1 MKSALGFIALFLVFA
16 AALTRAAQTNTT
28 AAAARGTL
36 RFAVAA
42 EPLTLDPLLA
52 TSTSDDDIFALF
64 CDLLVVTDGRGKTS
78 PLLAARV
85 PSIANGDISPDGRSI
100 TYHLRRGV
108 RWHDGF
114 PFTSKDVRFSWQ
126 AVMNPR
132 NNVSSRAGYDR
143 VERVD
148 TPDGYTAIFRL
159 KQAYA
164 PAVLM
169 LFGGGQT
176 ARLIPEHV
184 LGKASSLNRL
194 DFNQHPIG
202 TGPFKVVSWKRGDS
216 IELVANDAYF
226 LGKPKLARIV
236 IRFVPTMTT
245 SGILLRT
252 HEADLAQLDSDA
264 YRQLRSDPAVR
275 VVLAPY
281 NAVLSLAL
289 NVTRPTLHD
298 VRVRRALAY
307 AIDRKALVEK
317 NTFGTGEVADGDIGP
332 ISWAHTDD
340 VAHYDYAPAKAK
352 ALLDEAGWKP
362 GSDGIRTKAGRRLT
376 LELVEVAG
384 TTTGHNEDV
393 QIQQMFEAIGVELT
407 IRAFSEGLLFAP
419 PLEGGILATGKFDI
433 ASGGNV
439 SAPDPDNSF
448 VYTCAAAA
456 PAGQNY
462 SRYCNPA
469 VDAWERRAVAG
480 YDLEVRKQAYAAI
493 EAILADDVPSIFLY
507 WPKARYGM
515 NPALHGFAPNG
526 VTTTWNAY
534 SWSL

>member
-1 MKSALGFIALFLVFA
+1 LA
-16 AALTRAAQTNTT
+16 AALTAVAQTNATP
-28 AAAARGTL
+28 AATRGTL

-42 EPLTLDPLLA
+42 EPLTLDPLLETA
-52 TSTSDDDIFALF
+52 TSDDDIFALF
-64 CDLLVVTDGRGKTS
+64 CDLLVVTDASGKTS

-85 PSIANGDISPDGRSI
+85 PTLANGDISRDGRSI

-108 RWHDGF
+108 RWHDGY
-114 PFTSKDVRFSWQ
+114 PFTSNDVRFSWQ

-132 NNVSSRAGYDR
+132 NNLSSRAGYDQ

-148 TPDGYTAIFRL
+148 VPDDYTAIFRL
-159 KQAYA
+159 KQPYA

-176 ARLIPEHV
+176 ARLIPEHL
-184 LGKASSLNRL
+184 LGNAPSLNQL
-194 DFNQHPIG
+194 DFNQRPIG

-216 IELVANDAYF
+216 LELAANDTYF
-226 LGKPKLARIV
+226 LGKPKLSSIS
-236 IRFVPTMTT
+236 IRFVPSLTT
-245 SGILLRT
+245 AALMLRT
-252 HEADLAQLDSDA
+252 RETDLAQLDSEG
-264 YRQLRSDPAVR
+264 YRELRSDPAVR

-281 NAVLSLAL
+281 NAVLALQL
-289 NVTRPTLHD
+289 NVTRPALRD

-307 AIDRKALVEK
+307 AIDRRALVEK

-340 VAHYDYAPAKAK
+340 VVHYAYDPAKAR
-352 ALLDEAGWKP
+352 ALLEQAGWKIA
-362 GSDGIRTKAGRRLT
+362 SDGIRSKAGRRLS

-393 QIQQMFEAIGVELT
+393 QIQQMLAAVGVELA
-407 IRAFSEGLLFAP
+407 IKPFSESLLFAP
-419 PLEGGILATGKFDI
+419 PVEGGILAAGRFDI
-433 ASGGNV
+433 ASGGSV
-439 SAPDPDNSF
+439 TGPDPDNSA
-448 VYTCAAAA
+448 VYRCAAVA
-456 PAGQNY
+456 PAGQNF

-469 VDAWERRAVAG
+469 LDALERRAVAS
-480 YDLEVRKQAYAAI
+480 YDPQVRKQAYAGI
-493 EAILADDVPSIFLY
+493 ERILANDVPSIFLY

-515 NPALHGFAPNG
+515 SPALRGFAPNG

-534 SWSL
+534 TWSFSN

>member
-1 MKSALGFIALFLVFA
+1 VLA
-16 AALTRAAQTNTT
+16 AALPAVAQASTT
-28 AAAARGTL
+28 PAHAGGTL

-42 EPLTLDPLLA
+42 EPVTLDPLLS

-64 CDLLVVTDGRGKTS
+64 CDLLVVTDSHGKTS

-85 PSIANGDISPDGRSI
+85 PTLANGDISPDGRSI
-100 TYHLRRGV
+100 TYHLRHGV

-132 NNVSSRAGYDR
+132 NNLSTRAGYDR

-148 TPDGYTAIFRL
+148 VPDPYTAVFRL
-159 KQAYA
+159 KRPYA

-176 ARLIPEHV
+176 ARIIPEHL
-184 LGKASSLNRL
+184 LGKAASLNRL
-194 DFNQHPIG
+194 DFNQHPVG
-202 TGPFKVVSWKRGDS
+202 TGPFKVVAWKRGDS
-216 IELVANDAYF
+216 IELAANNAYF
-226 LGKPKLARIV
+226 LGKPKLARIL
-236 IRFVPTMTT
+236 IRFVSSFTT
-245 SGILLRT
+245 AGLMVRT
-252 HEADLAQLDSDA
+252 RETDLAQLDSDS
-264 YRQLRSDPAVR
+264 YLELRSDPAVR

-281 NAVLSLAL
+281 NAVLALEL
-289 NVTRPTLHD
+289 NVTRPALRD

-317 NTFGTGEVADGDIGP
+317 NTFGTGEIADGDIGP

-340 VAHYDYAPAKAK
+340 VVHYDYDPAKAR
-352 ALLDEAGWKP
+352 LLLEQSGWKLGP
-362 GSDGIRTKAGRRLT
+362 DGIRSKADRRLS

-393 QIQQMFEAIGVELT
+393 QIQQMLAAVGVELT
-407 IRAFSEGLLFAP
+407 LRAFSEALLFAP
-419 PLEGGILATGKFDI
+419 PSEGGILATGKFDVV
-433 ASGGNV
+433 SGGSV
-439 SAPDPDNSF
+439 TSPDPDNSSA
-448 VYTCAAAA
+448 YACAAVA
-456 PAGQNY
+456 PAGQNF

-469 VDAWERRAVAG
+469 VDAWERRAVAS
-480 YDLEVRKQAYAAI
+480 YDPKVRKQAYASI
-493 EAILADDVPSIFLY
+493 EGILAEDVPSIFLY

-515 NPALHGFAPNG
+515 NPALRGFAPNG
-526 VTTTWNAY
+526 VTATWNAY